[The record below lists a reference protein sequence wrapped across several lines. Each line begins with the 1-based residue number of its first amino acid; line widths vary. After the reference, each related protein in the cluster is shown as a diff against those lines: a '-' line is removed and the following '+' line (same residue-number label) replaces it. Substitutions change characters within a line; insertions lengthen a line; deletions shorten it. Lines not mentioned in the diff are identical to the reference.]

1 MLIDV
6 TEILRCPQPHDEAYL
21 ICGPVTMDGRHVVR
35 GGLACPVCRAEY
47 PIVDRVAWFAP
58 PDAVAEPS
66 TPSAPLAASS
76 LTVEAVRT
84 FLDLQGGGG
93 YVLLVGN
100 AARFGPE
107 LAALLPLSAVVCCC
121 LSSSRPDPGAITVLH
136 SPRVLPIKRHS
147 VRAVVVGSDA
157 ARDPWLPS
165 AVEAL
170 LTGLRVIVEDETA
183 APAGVVELARG
194 AGVFVGEK
202 RTR

>member
-1 MLIDV
+1 VFIEV
-6 TEILRCPQPHDEAYL
+6 TEILRCPQPHDESYI
-21 ICGPVTMDGRHVVR
+21 ICGPVSMDGRDVVR

-58 PDAVAEPS
+58 PDAEAGLR
-66 TPSAPLAASS
+66 APGARSN
-76 LTVEAVRT
+76 LTADGVRT

-100 AARFGPE
+100 AGRFGAE
-107 LAALLPLSAVVCCC
+107 LAGLLPLSAVVCLG
-121 LSSSRPDPGAITVLH
+121 LSANRPDTGPVSVVH
-136 SPRVLPIKRHS
+136 SPRTMPVKRRC
-147 VRAVVVGSDA
+147 VRAVVIGSDA
-157 ARDPWLPS
+157 AVDPWLS
-165 AVEAL
+165 GAVDTL
-170 LTGLRVIVEDETA
+170 LPGLRVIVEDESA

>member
-1 MLIDV
+1 MLLDV
-6 TEILRCPQPHDEAYL
+6 TEILRCPQPHEESYL
-21 ICGPVTMDGRHVVR
+21 ICGPITMDSRDVVR

-58 PDAVAEPS
+58 PDAVADTRAPGAPS
-66 TPSAPLAASS
+66 G
-76 LTVEAVRT
+76 LTAEAVRT

-93 YVLLVGN
+93 YVLLVGS
-100 AARFGPE
+100 ATRFGPE
-107 LAALLPLSAVVCCC
+107 LAALLPSSAVVCCC
-121 LSSSRPDPGAITVLH
+121 LSSSRPDAGSISVLH
-136 SPRVLPIKRHS
+136 SPRVMPIKRHCM
-147 VRAVVVGSDA
+147 RAVVVGSDA
-157 ARDPWLPS
+157 ALEPWLAS

-170 LTGLRVIVEDETA
+170 LPGLRLIVEDEAA

>member
-1 MLIDV
+1 MHIEV
-6 TEILRCPQPHDEAYL
+6 TEILRCPQPHDESYM
-21 ICGPVTMDGRHVVR
+21 ICGPVTMDGRDVVR

-58 PDAVAEPS
+58 PDAVAGLQAAA
-66 TPSAPLAASS
+66 APS
-76 LTVEAVRT
+76 LTADAVRT

-93 YVLLVGN
+93 YVLLVGD
-100 AARFGPE
+100 ATRLGPE
-107 LAALLPLSAVVCCC
+107 LASHLPLSAVVCCS
-121 LSSSRPDPGAITVLH
+121 LSSSRPDPGSLSVIH
-136 SPRVLPIKRHS
+136 SPRLLPVKRRS

-157 ARDPWLPS
+157 SVDPWLS
-165 AVEAL
+165 AAVETL
-170 LTGLRVIVEDETA
+170 LPGLRVIVEDEAA

>member
-1 MLIDV
+1 MFIEV
-6 TEILRCPQPHDEAYL
+6 TEILRCPQPHDESYI
-21 ICGPVTMDGRHVVR
+21 ICGPVTMEGRDVVR

-58 PDAVAEPS
+58 PDAVAGLREP
-66 TPSAPLAASS
+66 AAASS
-76 LTVEAVRT
+76 LTAEAVHT

-93 YVLLVGN
+93 YILLVGN
-100 AARFGPE
+100 AGRFGDE
-107 LAALLPLSAVVCCC
+107 LATRLPSSAVVCVG
-121 LSSSRPDPGAITVLH
+121 LSSSRPDAGAISILH
-136 SPRVLPIKRHS
+136 SPRVLPVKRHS

-157 ARDPWLPS
+157 ALEPWLS
-165 AVEAL
+165 AAVAAL
-170 LTGLRVIVEDETA
+170 LTGLRVIVEDEAA